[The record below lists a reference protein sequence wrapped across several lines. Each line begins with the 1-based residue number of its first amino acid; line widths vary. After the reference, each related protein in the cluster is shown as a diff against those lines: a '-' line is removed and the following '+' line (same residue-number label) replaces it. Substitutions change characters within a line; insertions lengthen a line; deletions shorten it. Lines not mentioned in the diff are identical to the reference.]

1 MHNSI
6 TVRAAGLSI
15 AALIA
20 LSGPAAQ
27 PAVAQPVEV
36 SLLEL
41 PAGFNTIVPRRVS
54 ATGDAVVGTV
64 TRNQTTNPGLAS
76 QCFLWTRTG
85 GMQVLPVPA
94 GWDGAEG
101 VAVSDDGRKV
111 FGNLIFLT
119 GDSKK
124 AFTWTAET
132 GIVLVQ
138 NFPFERTLVAQDMSD
153 DGRVLLMDL
162 IRFPSLLNVNYNET
176 VIREVDGVAQDLASG
191 YALNLRSG
199 GSLSAD
205 GSAIAGYSYNLQLQ
219 SYVSF
224 LWTPS
229 TGLRSTVFP
238 SYPQQFA
245 ANLGTAV
252 AGSTQLVGTDVAAS
266 SVLYRVAQPAL
277 SFTINQWWGLAAG
290 FGIAGIDATA
300 SVLAGTSYAR
310 AKTEP
315 QFTFRAG
322 LWTSTLGLLDWAT
335 YIQSLDPSIVIGS
348 EVRLVDV
355 SSNGLAFLGNS
366 LYRIEVGTQP
376 VQRVWVT
383 RIAQYLTTNPADIVN
398 AGGEIPRDGIV
409 DGSDF
414 IAFINSFAAQ
424 DALADVTGGQY
435 GGGDGIVDGS
445 DFIEFINGFA
455 LGE

>member
-1 MHNSI
+1 MHKSM
-6 TVRAAGLSI
+6 TVRVAGLSI
-15 AALIA
+15 AALLA
-20 LSGPAAQ
+20 LSGLAAQ
-27 PAVAQPVEV
+27 PAAAQPVEV

-64 TRNQTTNPGLAS
+64 TRNQTTNPGFAR
-76 QCFLWTRTG
+76 QAFLWTRTG
-85 GMQVLPVPA
+85 GIQVLPVPA

-101 VAVSDDGRKV
+101 VAVSEDGRKV
-111 FGNLIFLT
+111 LGNLIFLT

-138 NFPFERTLVAQDMSD
+138 NFPFERTLIAQDMSD

-162 IRFPSLLNVNYNET
+162 TRFPSLLNLNYNDT
-176 VIREVDGVAQDLASG
+176 VIREVDGVAQDLAAG

-205 GSAIAGYSYNLQLQ
+205 GSAIAGYFNSQYAQGP
-219 SYVSF
+219 F
-224 LWTPS
+224 LWTS
-229 TGLRSTVFP
+229 SAGLRSTTV
-238 SYPQQFA
+238 SNYAQQFVS
-245 ANLGTAV
+245 NFGTAV
-252 AGSTQLVGTDVAAS
+252 ASTNRPVGVSYS
-266 SVLYRVAQPAL
+266 SNFDSCFYRVAQPPL
-277 SFTINQWWGLAAG
+277 LFTTYDGG
-290 FGIAGIDATA
+290 FGITGFSITGVDANAT
-300 SVLAGTSYAR
+300 VLVGTSWAR
-310 AKTEP
+310 GNGTI
-315 QFTFRAG
+315 TYRAG
-322 LWTSTLGLLDWAT
+322 LWTSTFGLIDWAT

-348 EVRLVDV
+348 DVRLVDV
-355 SSNGLAFLGNS
+355 SSNGLAFLGDS

>member
-1 MHNSI
+1 MYNSM
-6 TVRAAGLSI
+6 TVRVAGLSI
-15 AALIA
+15 AALLA
-20 LSGPAAQ
+20 LSGLAAQ
-27 PAVAQPVEV
+27 PAAAQPVEV

-64 TRNQTTNPGLAS
+64 TRNQTTNPGLAR
-76 QCFLWTRTG
+76 QAFLWTRTG

-101 VAVSDDGRKV
+101 VAVSADGRKV
-111 FGNLIFLT
+111 FGNLIFFT
-119 GDSKK
+119 GGSKK

-138 NFPFERTLVAQDMSD
+138 SFAFERTLIAQDMSD

-162 IRFPSLLNVNYNET
+162 TRWPAILNPSYNET
-176 VIREVDGVAQDLASG
+176 VIREVDGVAQDLAAG
-191 YALNLRSG
+191 YAFTLRSG

-205 GSAIAGYSYNLQLQ
+205 GSAIAGVISNGQP
-219 SYVSF
+219 F
-224 LWTPS
+224 LWTPA
-229 TGLRSTVFP
+229 TGMRSIAV
-238 SYPQQFA
+238 QFLNQLFA
-245 ANLGTAV
+245 SNLGTAV
-252 AGSTQLVGTDVAAS
+252 VSTNAVFGQGDVQLFS
-266 SVLYRVAQPAL
+266 WLYRVGYPVLDFYALTGQPGQYTAR
-277 SFTINQWWGLAAG
+277 N
-290 FGIAGIDATA
+290 FGTAGIDATA
-300 SVLAGTSYAR
+300 SVLAGTNWEARQASGVFSYR
-310 AKTEP
+310 A
-315 QFTFRAG
+315 A

-335 YIQSLDPSIVIGS
+335 YIQSLDPNLVLGS
-348 EVRLVDV
+348 DVRLVDV
-355 SSNGLAFLGNS
+355 SSDGLAFLGNS
-366 LYRIEVGTQP
+366 LYRTEVGTQP